1 LWGDVPASQSLIY
14 AFDTNADNRRNQD
27 IGLDGLINTNE
38 GSVYTNFASEL
49 DPAADDYSFY
59 LNASGGI

>member
-1 LWGDVPASQSLIY
+1 MPIIEGIRYWSGY
-14 AFDTNADNRRNQD
+14 
-27 IGLDGLINTNE
+27 NTNE

>member
-1 LWGDVPASQSLIY
+1 MPIIEGIRILV
-14 AFDTNADNRRNQD
+14 
-27 IGLDGLINTNE
+27 DGLINTNE

>member
-27 IGLDGLINTNE
+27 GLDGLINTNE

>member
-1 LWGDVPASQSLIY
+1 V
-14 AFDTNADNRRNQD
+14 
-27 IGLDGLINTNE
+27 DGLINTNE

-59 LNASGGI
+59 LNASGLDRYKQYNGTDGNSAVDIQIQTEVQLRFLM

>member
-1 LWGDVPASQSLIY
+1 MPIIEGIRYWSGW
-14 AFDTNADNRRNQD
+14 FD
-27 IGLDGLINTNE
+27 NTNE

-59 LNASGGI
+59 